1 MSTTQEKSRD
11 QWIQELRSYLSQ
23 KEYNLLPI
31 EQMTLSEIQTRVS
44 NLKRDYSVITQSEI
58 KQMKQVFLSRDIVSL
73 SDIQDITTTTFCI
86 PLTALQKIAK
96 YIEKQE
102 ETIRDIQKTND
113 YLTSVNR
120 ELVILDKNAKKRM
133 NELTFQVRSLQL
145 SKSTDTKI

>member
-23 KEYNLLPI
+23 EEYDLLPI
-31 EQMTLSEIQTRVS
+31 EQMTLSEIQT
-44 NLKRDYSVITQSEI
+44 LKR
-58 KQMKQVFLSRDIVSL
+58 VFLSRDIVSS

-86 PLTALQKIAK
+86 PLTSLQKIAK

-102 ETIRDIQKTND
+102 ETITDIQKTND

-120 ELVILDKNAKKRM
+120 ELVFLDKQAKKRI
-133 NELTFQVRSLQL
+133 NELTFQLRSLKL
-145 SKSTDTKI
+145 SESTNNLN